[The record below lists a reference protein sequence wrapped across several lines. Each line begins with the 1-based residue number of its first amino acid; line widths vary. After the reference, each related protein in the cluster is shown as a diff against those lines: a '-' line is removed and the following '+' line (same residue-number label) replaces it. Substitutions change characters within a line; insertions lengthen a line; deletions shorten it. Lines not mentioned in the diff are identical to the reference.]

1 MTYVVCTVVCQIAY
15 PTHRSCST
23 ICCSL
28 FYGGHNSQLH
38 ERCHNHSF
46 FYFIQTKIHRTNLIS
61 EGARAILYNTPV
73 HIMDEAHTY
82 SRPEFRS
89 HSNRFDVMDALE
101 PASIA
106 AELLRESTFHGRTT
120 FTKPALLRKLHF
132 KADGIPKTIVCGE
145 SDIDT
150 DKSAAVRRFGMESFS
165 NLVVSLTRSHRDF
178 QKFDES
184 ELCECTSKPKAERF
198 QRGIR
203 STSSDT
209 TSNLSSSPIPHIRH
223 NPRQQRIES
232 SDPIHDHL
240 QCHGPHA
247 SQQPSVTV
255 WSRRSERNLQP
266 IGACGLDASIAGNDY
281 TRTGC
286 MPHQGQLCKS
296 VTPTTQQNHASSI
309 KPLHVVKHPMNEH
322 APSNRSCQVASTGRQ
337 PTQRIP
343 LEPEGNEVL
352 SSENLSEELRRV
364 SFPLMALSHSHTP
377 IQASS
382 SDSGP
387 QAQMYG
393 TATTSR
399 RFVGN
404 ERERSRNGNLAK
416 CGRSKM
422 SRRVQCSFSTR
433 NFDVSESKSNFKV
446 TAADVEYKRF
456 YNERD
461 QIHKI
466 VACSATTLLRPM
478 EEKLLVK
485 AAGKGQARTNY
496 VAKYMDSLF
505 APNGPEVYQ

>member
-1 MTYVVCTVVCQIAY
+1 
-15 PTHRSCST
+15 
-23 ICCSL
+23 
-28 FYGGHNSQLH
+28 
-38 ERCHNHSF
+38 
-46 FYFIQTKIHRTNLIS
+46 
-61 EGARAILYNTPV
+61 
-73 HIMDEAHTY
+73 
-82 SRPEFRS
+82 
-89 HSNRFDVMDALE
+89 MDALE

-150 DKSAAVRRFGMESFS
+150 DKSAAVRRFRMESFS
-165 NLVVSLTRSHRDF
+165 NLVVSLTRSQRAF

-198 QRGIR
+198 PRGIR

-209 TSNLSSSPIPHIRH
+209 TSNLSSSPIPRIQH
-223 NPRQQRIES
+223 NPRQQRHCCSESHRGIEP

-240 QCHGPHA
+240 QCHGPHT
-247 SQQPSVTV
+247 SRQPSVTV

-266 IGACGLDASIAGNDY
+266 IGACGLDASIAGNDF
-281 TRTGC
+281 TRTSC

-296 VTPTTQQNHASSI
+296 VTPTTQRKHASSI
-309 KPLHVVKHPMNEH
+309 QPLHVVKHPMNEH
-322 APSNRSCQVASTGRQ
+322 APSNRSCQVAYTGRQ

-343 LEPEGNEVL
+343 LEPEGNEVQ
-352 SSENLSEELRRV
+352 SSENLGEELRGEN
-364 SFPLMALSHSHTP
+364 FPLMALSHSHTP

-393 TATTSR
+393 NATTSR

-404 ERERSRNGNLAK
+404 ERERSLNGNLAK

-433 NFDVSESKSNFKV
+433 NCDVSESKSNFKV

-461 QIHKI
+461 QIHKL
-466 VACSATTLLRPM
+466 VACSTTTLLRPM